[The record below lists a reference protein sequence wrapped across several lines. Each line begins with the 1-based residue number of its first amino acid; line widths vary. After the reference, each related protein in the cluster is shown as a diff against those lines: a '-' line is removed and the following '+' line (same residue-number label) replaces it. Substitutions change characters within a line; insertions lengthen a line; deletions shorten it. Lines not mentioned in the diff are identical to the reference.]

1 MKIKLNNVSKTIKD
15 QKILDNINAEFESGK
30 VYGIV
35 GRNGSGKTMLFRGMS
50 GLMRIEGEVW
60 QDEMLLGRD
69 MRILKNLGIII
80 ENTDMYLEFSG
91 YMNLKFLAD
100 INKKI
105 GKKEIRQAMKDVG
118 LNPDEKKSVG
128 KYSLGMRQKLSIA
141 QAIMEKPDVLLLDE
155 PTNGLDPNGINSLL
169 TLIKKLAKNY
179 GLTFI
184 ISSHILSNLEQVC
197 TKNYL
202 LKNHKLIY
210 LDDSDNVKY
219 KIYTE
224 DLSLKSLMTLLKLN
238 GIPFER
244 QKHDI
249 LVKGLAAVKQVMDRE
264 GIPFTYEKEGLS
276 EVLFNEK

>member
-1 MKIKLNNVSKTIKD
+1 M
-15 QKILDNINAEFESGK
+15 G
-30 VYGIV
+30 
-35 GRNGSGKTMLFRGMS
+35 LFIALIAS
-50 GLMRIEGEVW
+50 
-60 QDEMLLGRD
+60 DEL
-69 MRILKNLGIII
+69 I
-80 ENTDMYLEFSG
+80 
-91 YMNLKFLAD
+91 
-100 INKKI
+100 
-105 GKKEIRQAMKDVG
+105 
-118 LNPDEKKSVG
+118 
-128 KYSLGMRQKLSIA
+128 
-141 QAIMEKPDVLLLDE
+141 LLDE

-224 DLSLKSLMTLLKLN
+224 DLSLKSLMSLLKLN
-238 GIPFER
+238 GLSFER
-244 QKHDI
+244 QNHDI

>member
-141 QAIMEKPDVLLLDE
+141 QAIMEDPQILLLDE
-155 PTNGLDPNGINSLL
+155 PLNGLDNEGVEEMRN
-169 TLIKKLAKNY
+169 
-179 GLTFI
+179 
-184 ISSHILSNLEQVC
+184 V
-197 TKNYL
+197 L
-202 LKNHKLIY
+202 LKQKDQGKLIIIA
-210 LDDSDNVKY
+210 SHSK
-219 KIYTE
+219 E
-224 DLSLKSLMTLLKLN
+224 D
-238 GIPFER
+238 I
-244 QKHDI
+244 DI
-249 LVKGLAAVKQVMDRE
+249 LCDEIFRFDHGKIIGH
-264 GIPFTYEKEGLS
+264 
-276 EVLFNEK
+276 EVRG

>member
-1 MKIKLNNVSKTIKD
+1 MKIKLNNVSKTIKN

-141 QAIMEKPDVLLLDE
+141 QAIMEDPQILLLDE
-155 PTNGLDPNGINSLL
+155 PLNGLDNEGVEEMRN
-169 TLIKKLAKNY
+169 
-179 GLTFI
+179 
-184 ISSHILSNLEQVC
+184 V
-197 TKNYL
+197 L
-202 LKNHKLIY
+202 LKQKDQGKLIIIA
-210 LDDSDNVKY
+210 SHSK
-219 KIYTE
+219 E
-224 DLSLKSLMTLLKLN
+224 D
-238 GIPFER
+238 I
-244 QKHDI
+244 DI
-249 LVKGLAAVKQVMDRE
+249 LCDEIFRFDHGKIIGH
-264 GIPFTYEKEGLS
+264 
-276 EVLFNEK
+276 EVRG

>member
-141 QAIMEKPDVLLLDE
+141 QAIMEDPQILLLDE
-155 PTNGLDPNGINSLL
+155 PLNGLDNEGVEEMRN
-169 TLIKKLAKNY
+169 
-179 GLTFI
+179 
-184 ISSHILSNLEQVC
+184 V
-197 TKNYL
+197 L
-202 LKNHKLIY
+202 LKQKEQGKLIIIA
-210 LDDSDNVKY
+210 SHSK
-219 KIYTE
+219 E
-224 DLSLKSLMTLLKLN
+224 D
-238 GIPFER
+238 I
-244 QKHDI
+244 DI
-249 LVKGLAAVKQVMDRE
+249 LCDEIFRFDHGKIIGH
-264 GIPFTYEKEGLS
+264 
-276 EVLFNEK
+276 EVRG